1 MRRRMMRC
9 EKKKGERE
17 RFDTDSI
24 RGELL
29 VFLTDIYIYISILR
43 NFERVDGYGICAG
56 RGIKERLKIK

>member
-9 EKKKGERE
+9 EKKKEERE

-43 NFERVDGYGICAG
+43 NFERDGYGICAG

>member
-29 VFLTDIYIYISILR
+29 VFLTDIYISILR